1 MRSRTGKAL
10 IYALLIAGTVTF
22 LFPLWW
28 MVAVSLM
35 TPEAA
40 QAATV
45 RGGLA
50 ALVPTDPQWHNYPDA
65 LMQMGS
71 VRWTGFLDALA
82 NSVVVTVLAT
92 AGTALSSS
100 LVGMAFA
107 RMRFRGSRP
116 MFLVMLGTMMLPAQV
131 TMIPLFILFRNLGW
145 IDTFLPLVVPA
156 FFGNAFFIFMYRQ
169 FIAQIPE
176 ALLEAARLEVLS
188 ESCQEHHHKPELRFG
203 DNITQKER
211 FRQGERGTVHSVLHK
226 VGVVIR
232 IARDKDV
239 RLRGPLAAALK
250 MCNDNVQRHL
260 LVTPVIA
267 LDCNL
272 VHNFVILGEVH
283 VHDNTLFC
291 RPQLHLVDL
300 FVILTQI
307 VGSNKL
313 RCSFNLLLFMLA
325 AFRRLQTLF
334 EQTAHERLM
343 HGNIPR
349 DSNKTH

>member
-45 RGGLA
+45 RGGLT

-82 NSVVVTVLAT
+82 NSVVVTVVAT

-176 ALLEAARLEVLS
+176 ALLEAARLDGQGWFGIWWHVILPLTRPVTAITAVFTFIFTWNDFLAPLIYLQSDDQATLS
-188 ESCQEHHHKPELRFG
+188 VALNSFRNQYG
-203 DNITQKER
+203 GIT
-211 FRQGERGTVHSVLHK
+211 K
-226 VGVVIR
+226 VNLLMAASLTTMLPCI
-232 IARDKDV
+232 
-239 RLRGPLAAALK
+239 LLFLAAQK
-250 MCNDNVQRHL
+250 QF
-260 LVTPVIA
+260 IEG
-267 LDCNL
+267 
-272 VHNFVILGEVH
+272 LGKGAVK
-283 VHDNTLFC
+283 
-291 RPQLHLVDL
+291 
-300 FVILTQI
+300 
-307 VGSNKL
+307 G
-313 RCSFNLLLFMLA
+313 
-325 AFRRLQTLF
+325 
-334 EQTAHERLM
+334 
-343 HGNIPR
+343 
-349 DSNKTH
+349 

>member
-10 IYALLIAGTVTF
+10 IYTLLIAGTVTF

-82 NSVVVTVLAT
+82 NSVVVTVVAT
-92 AGTALSSS
+92 VGTALSSS

-176 ALLEAARLEVLS
+176 ALLEAARLDGQGWFGIWWHVILPLTRPVTAITAVFTFIFTWNDFLAPLIYLQSDDQATLS
-188 ESCQEHHHKPELRFG
+188 VALNSFRNQYG
-203 DNITQKER
+203 GIT
-211 FRQGERGTVHSVLHK
+211 K
-226 VGVVIR
+226 VNLLMAASLTTMVPCI
-232 IARDKDV
+232 
-239 RLRGPLAAALK
+239 LLFLAAQK
-250 MCNDNVQRHL
+250 QF
-260 LVTPVIA
+260 IEG
-267 LDCNL
+267 
-272 VHNFVILGEVH
+272 LGKGAVK
-283 VHDNTLFC
+283 
-291 RPQLHLVDL
+291 
-300 FVILTQI
+300 
-307 VGSNKL
+307 G
-313 RCSFNLLLFMLA
+313 
-325 AFRRLQTLF
+325 
-334 EQTAHERLM
+334 
-343 HGNIPR
+343 
-349 DSNKTH
+349 

>member
-1 MRSRTGKAL
+1 MRSRTGKSL

-82 NSVVVTVLAT
+82 NSVVVTVVAT

-176 ALLEAARLEVLS
+176 ALLEAARLDGQGWFGIWWHVILPLTRPVTAITAVFTFIFTWNDFLAPLIYLQSDDQATLS
-188 ESCQEHHHKPELRFG
+188 VALNSFRNQYG
-203 DNITQKER
+203 GIT
-211 FRQGERGTVHSVLHK
+211 K
-226 VGVVIR
+226 VNLLMAASLTTMVPCI
-232 IARDKDV
+232 
-239 RLRGPLAAALK
+239 LLFLAAQK
-250 MCNDNVQRHL
+250 QF
-260 LVTPVIA
+260 IEG
-267 LDCNL
+267 
-272 VHNFVILGEVH
+272 LGKGAVK
-283 VHDNTLFC
+283 
-291 RPQLHLVDL
+291 
-300 FVILTQI
+300 
-307 VGSNKL
+307 G
-313 RCSFNLLLFMLA
+313 
-325 AFRRLQTLF
+325 
-334 EQTAHERLM
+334 
-343 HGNIPR
+343 
-349 DSNKTH
+349 

>member
-10 IYALLIAGTVTF
+10 IYTLLIAGTVTF

-45 RGGLA
+45 RGGLT
-50 ALVPTDPQWHNYPDA
+50 ALVPNDPQWHNYPDA

-82 NSVVVTVLAT
+82 NSVVVTVVAT

-176 ALLEAARLEVLS
+176 ALLEAARLDGQGWFGIWWHVILPLTRPVTAITAVFTFIFTWNDFLAPLIYLQSDDQATLS
-188 ESCQEHHHKPELRFG
+188 VALNSFRNQYG
-203 DNITQKER
+203 GIT
-211 FRQGERGTVHSVLHK
+211 K
-226 VGVVIR
+226 VNLLMAASLTTMVPCI
-232 IARDKDV
+232 
-239 RLRGPLAAALK
+239 LLFLAAQK
-250 MCNDNVQRHL
+250 QF
-260 LVTPVIA
+260 IEG
-267 LDCNL
+267 
-272 VHNFVILGEVH
+272 LGKGAVK
-283 VHDNTLFC
+283 
-291 RPQLHLVDL
+291 
-300 FVILTQI
+300 
-307 VGSNKL
+307 G
-313 RCSFNLLLFMLA
+313 
-325 AFRRLQTLF
+325 
-334 EQTAHERLM
+334 
-343 HGNIPR
+343 
-349 DSNKTH
+349 

>member
-10 IYALLIAGTVTF
+10 IYTLLIAGTVTF

-82 NSVVVTVLAT
+82 NSVVVTVVAT

-116 MFLVMLGTMMLPAQV
+116 MFLVMLDTMMLPAQV

-176 ALLEAARLEVLS
+176 ALLEAARLDGQGWFGIWWHVILPLTRPVTAITAVFTFIFTWNDFLAPLIYLQSDDQATLS
-188 ESCQEHHHKPELRFG
+188 VALNSFRNQYG
-203 DNITQKER
+203 GIT
-211 FRQGERGTVHSVLHK
+211 K
-226 VGVVIR
+226 VNLLMAASLTTMVPCI
-232 IARDKDV
+232 
-239 RLRGPLAAALK
+239 LLFLAAQK
-250 MCNDNVQRHL
+250 QF
-260 LVTPVIA
+260 IEG
-267 LDCNL
+267 
-272 VHNFVILGEVH
+272 LGKGAVK
-283 VHDNTLFC
+283 
-291 RPQLHLVDL
+291 
-300 FVILTQI
+300 
-307 VGSNKL
+307 G
-313 RCSFNLLLFMLA
+313 
-325 AFRRLQTLF
+325 
-334 EQTAHERLM
+334 
-343 HGNIPR
+343 
-349 DSNKTH
+349 

>member
-10 IYALLIAGTVTF
+10 IYTLLIAGTVTF

-82 NSVVVTVLAT
+82 NSVVVTVVAT

-145 IDTFLPLVVPA
+145 IDTFLPLIVPA

-176 ALLEAARLEVLS
+176 ALLEAARLDGQGWFGIWWHVILPLTRPVTAITAVFTFIFTWNDFLAPLIYLQSDDQATLS
-188 ESCQEHHHKPELRFG
+188 VALNSFRNQYG
-203 DNITQKER
+203 GIT
-211 FRQGERGTVHSVLHK
+211 K
-226 VGVVIR
+226 VNLLMAASLTTMVPCI
-232 IARDKDV
+232 
-239 RLRGPLAAALK
+239 LLFLAAQK
-250 MCNDNVQRHL
+250 QF
-260 LVTPVIA
+260 IEG
-267 LDCNL
+267 
-272 VHNFVILGEVH
+272 LGKGAVK
-283 VHDNTLFC
+283 
-291 RPQLHLVDL
+291 
-300 FVILTQI
+300 
-307 VGSNKL
+307 G
-313 RCSFNLLLFMLA
+313 
-325 AFRRLQTLF
+325 
-334 EQTAHERLM
+334 
-343 HGNIPR
+343 
-349 DSNKTH
+349 

>member
-82 NSVVVTVLAT
+82 NSVVVTVVAT

-176 ALLEAARLEVLS
+176 ALLEAARLDGQGWFGIWWHVILPLTRPVTAITAVFTFIFTWNDFLAPLIYLQSDDQATLS
-188 ESCQEHHHKPELRFG
+188 VALNSFRNQYG
-203 DNITQKER
+203 GIT
-211 FRQGERGTVHSVLHK
+211 K
-226 VGVVIR
+226 VNLLMAASLTTMVPCI
-232 IARDKDV
+232 
-239 RLRGPLAAALK
+239 LLFLAAQK
-250 MCNDNVQRHL
+250 QF
-260 LVTPVIA
+260 IEG
-267 LDCNL
+267 
-272 VHNFVILGEVH
+272 LGKGAVK
-283 VHDNTLFC
+283 
-291 RPQLHLVDL
+291 
-300 FVILTQI
+300 
-307 VGSNKL
+307 G
-313 RCSFNLLLFMLA
+313 
-325 AFRRLQTLF
+325 
-334 EQTAHERLM
+334 
-343 HGNIPR
+343 
-349 DSNKTH
+349 

>member
-82 NSVVVTVLAT
+82 NSVVVTVVAT

-100 LVGMAFA
+100 LFGMAFA

-176 ALLEAARLEVLS
+176 ALLEAARLDGQGWFGIWWHVILPLTRPVTAITAVFTFIFTWNDFLAPLIYLQSDDQATLS
-188 ESCQEHHHKPELRFG
+188 VALNSFRNQYG
-203 DNITQKER
+203 GIT
-211 FRQGERGTVHSVLHK
+211 K
-226 VGVVIR
+226 VNLLMAASLTTMVPCI
-232 IARDKDV
+232 
-239 RLRGPLAAALK
+239 LLFLAAQK
-250 MCNDNVQRHL
+250 QF
-260 LVTPVIA
+260 IEG
-267 LDCNL
+267 
-272 VHNFVILGEVH
+272 LGKGAVK
-283 VHDNTLFC
+283 
-291 RPQLHLVDL
+291 
-300 FVILTQI
+300 
-307 VGSNKL
+307 G
-313 RCSFNLLLFMLA
+313 
-325 AFRRLQTLF
+325 
-334 EQTAHERLM
+334 
-343 HGNIPR
+343 
-349 DSNKTH
+349 